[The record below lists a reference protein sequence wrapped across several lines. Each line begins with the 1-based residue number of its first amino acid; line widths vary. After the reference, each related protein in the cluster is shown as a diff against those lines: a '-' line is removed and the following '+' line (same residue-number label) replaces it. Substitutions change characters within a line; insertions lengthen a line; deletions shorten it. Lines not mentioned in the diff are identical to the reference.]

1 MRNTSTTRDFFNQ
14 KKDKGNEEKW
24 RPVSD
29 SFTQHAGSYVR
40 WTCLLCLDCML
51 WLLYRQYC
59 ELAAGLS
66 YVCFHLPRCSH
77 VKLRSTWLRSPADKK
92 KKATLPVCF
101 SVICLCRSKCQAGE
115 NRQSGEGSRKFK
127 HRQRGGGGT
136 LHYCLQTFI
145 ENQFRL

>member
-77 VKLRSTWLRSPADKK
+77 VKLRSTWLHSPADKK
-92 KKATLPVCF
+92 KKKLPSQCAF
-101 SVICLCRSKCQAGE
+101 LSFASVGRSAKQVKTVSQEKEAE
-115 NRQSGEGSRKFK
+115 SLNIDNVGEGVHFTTVCK
-127 HRQRGGGGT
+127 HS
-136 LHYCLQTFI
+136 
-145 ENQFRL
+145 